1 MEQTYSILQREVN
14 KSTGQIA
21 VRVFKK
27 GTQEAIVE
35 HLYYCK
41 LRSIFNE
48 ELSYYLVKQ
57 EDEKE
62 AIKKL
67 KNKIVKKDDLYV
79 EIR

>member
-21 VRVFKK
+21 VRVCKK
-27 GTQEAIVE
+27 GTQEAIAK
-35 HLYYCK
+35 HLTYCK
-41 LRSIFNE
+41 LRHIFNE

>member
-1 MEQTYSILQREVN
+1 MKQTYSILQREVN

-21 VRVFKK
+21 VRVCKK
-27 GTQEAIVE
+27 GTQEVVAK
-35 HLYYCK
+35 HLAYCK
-41 LRSIFNE
+41 LRNIFNE

-57 EDEKE
+57 ENEKE

-67 KNKIVKKDDLYV
+67 KNRVVKKDDLYV